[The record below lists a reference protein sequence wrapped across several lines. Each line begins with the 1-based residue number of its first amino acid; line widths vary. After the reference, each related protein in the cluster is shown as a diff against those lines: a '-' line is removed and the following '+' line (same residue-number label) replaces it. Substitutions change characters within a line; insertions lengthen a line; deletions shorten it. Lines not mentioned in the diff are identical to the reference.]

1 MKIPHSHPVYFQG
14 NNLFVTTKNDTNSNP
29 PHLMMRSLNNISNS
43 LLYLYR
49 GRAKDSNFLAMPSS
63 AQECYRH
70 ATKTHTHSIH
80 HRVISYG
87 DTAPCCYMTNDRVC
101 SDSRMQQ
108 NIQCIPQKNTINE
121 ELSTRE
127 TLPYVGVSTG
137 PVVAK
142 RGIKGKNFI
151 INLSNVITILTNKGI
166 YISDGLSPHTIYAQL
181 RREVRVASQLGQ
193 YFDKID
199 FQQRI
204 NFKAKQRI
212 SRFYANATT
221 IEKIG
226 AFSAFNSSTVQ
237 KIFYVR

>member
-43 LLYLYR
+43 LLYLHR
-49 GRAKDSNFLAMPSS
+49 GRAKDSNFLAMPPS

-87 DTAPCCYMTNDRVC
+87 DTAPCCYMTNDRVS

-108 NIQCIPQKNTINE
+108 NIQCVPQKNTINE

-127 TLPYVGVSTG
+127 ALPYVDISIKPPITKIGR
-137 PVVAK
+137 
-142 RGIKGKNFI
+142 RGRGKDYLKTLFNKI
-151 INLSNVITILTNKGI
+151 RKLTNEGI
-166 YISDGLSPHTIYAQL
+166 YIPVGLSPHTVYNQL
-181 RREVRVASQLGQ
+181 YKEAKIAKQSGQ
-193 YFDKID
+193 DFDKID

-204 NFKAKQRI
+204 NFKA
-212 SRFYANATT
+212 
-221 IEKIG
+221 
-226 AFSAFNSSTVQ
+226 Q
-237 KIFYVR
+237 KN